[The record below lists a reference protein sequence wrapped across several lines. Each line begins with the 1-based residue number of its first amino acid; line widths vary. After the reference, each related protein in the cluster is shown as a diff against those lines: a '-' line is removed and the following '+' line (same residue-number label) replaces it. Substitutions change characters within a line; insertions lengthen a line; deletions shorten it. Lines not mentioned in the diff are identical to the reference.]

1 MSPDALSVL
10 LRALS
15 FVALLQAT
23 GIAVFVALFSRHLV
37 GAGDELRWLAAWS
50 AAVALPLLI
59 AQLALEAARMAGE
72 FEGVLDMSLERIVLT
87 SPAAA
92 AFAAR
97 VLGLVVIVGGLLR
110 GSRMAEWVAC
120 AGSLLVAASYAL
132 TGHTAVHP
140 HRLLLASAL
149 ISHVLIAAFW
159 LGAIPA
165 LYLATL
171 REAGDRAG
179 ELIELFSRVATWV
192 VPVLAAAGV
201 VMALVLVAR
210 LTVLAQPYGWL
221 LLGKVAAFTVLI
233 GLAAV
238 NRSRL
243 GPAVALGATRA
254 FRRSLAA
261 EYALLV
267 AVLAATATMTS
278 LYSPEP

>member
-37 GAGDELRWLAAWS
+37 RAGDGLRRLGAWS

-72 FEGVLDMSLERIVLT
+72 FEGVLDMSLERILLT

-110 GSRMAEWVAC
+110 GSRMAQWVAC
-120 AGSLLVAASYAL
+120 AGSLLAAASYAL
-132 TGHTAVHP
+132 MGHTAVHP
-140 HRLLLASAL
+140 QRLLLASAL

-179 ELIELFSRVATWV
+179 ELIAAFSRVATWV
-192 VPVLAAAGV
+192 VPILAVAGV

-210 LTVLAQPYGWL
+210 LSVLAQPYGWL
-221 LLGKVAAFTVLI
+221 LLGKVTAFTVLI
-233 GLAAV
+233 GLAAA

-243 GPAVALGATRA
+243 GPAVALGAMRG

-261 EYALLV
+261 EYALIV